1 MMIHG
6 LNFKFTKWG
15 GKMKK
20 SFYLKFIFISL
31 FFLFIAIVLTSCSND
46 KYDPF
51 NFDDTITVD
60 YYTDETDTFRY
71 VKEKRFDYEKSE
83 YYDVVRLFGL
93 TNKGSKLEYLYFP
106 NQVDGMDVVGF
117 GCNTSYVYGSYKKTY
132 VSQFRSTNLKRL
144 FFDKDFKCESDFF
157 KDSYNLVSL
166 PNCYVVWISVDGPT
180 GNFLNTMG
188 NIITWDM
195 YINNAYSDDLKDNK
209 LLIGNITYQYN
220 YEDAPNNNIYFI
232 DSYDDTGT
240 GHRVEG
246 LADREGYLSKGWY
259 YKENDF
265 EKRFL
270 YNEVKLPKEINVNRK
285 KYNTYNGLIV
295 YASWSKVTS

>member
-1 MMIHG
+1 MIYG

-15 GKMKK
+15 DKMKK

-31 FFLFIAIVLTSCSND
+31 FFLIVAIVLTSCSKD
-46 KYDPF
+46 KHDPF

-157 KDSYNLVSL
+157 EDSYNLVSL

-180 GNFLNTMG
+180 GNFPNTMG
-188 NIITWDM
+188 NIITWDT

-209 LLIGNITYQYN
+209 LLIGNITYLYD
-220 YEDAPNNNIYFI
+220 YIDSPNNNIYFI
-232 DSYDDTGT
+232 DSCDGQKPECEIYRISNGNCPVRNWEYV
-240 GHRVEG
+240 G
-246 LADREGYLSKGWY
+246 AW
-259 YKENDF
+259 
-265 EKRFL
+265 
-270 YNEVKLPKEINVNRK
+270 PKEMCVNKK
-285 KYNTYNGLIV
+285 KYDTYEGIV
-295 YASWSKVTS
+295 AYPPNSVWGDRPLS